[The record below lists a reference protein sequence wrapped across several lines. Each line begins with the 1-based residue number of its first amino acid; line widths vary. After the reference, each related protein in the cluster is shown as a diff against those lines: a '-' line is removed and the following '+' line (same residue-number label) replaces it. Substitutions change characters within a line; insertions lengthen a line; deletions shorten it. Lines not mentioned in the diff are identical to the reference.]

1 MEATKSFFTV
11 IVTGDAL
18 AQQAMEILHE
28 RSRII
33 FAGAY
38 PQPGALAQTMQAEKA
53 DGLIVRTGKIT
64 AEVIK
69 ASPQLKVIS
78 KHGVGVDNIDL
89 QTATDLGIPVLLASS
104 ANFQS
109 VAEHTLGLMLC
120 LAKDIPKLDTRVRQG
135 FWDKPQYRG
144 RELFR
149 KTLGLVG
156 YGRIGQRVQE
166 LVAPLQMK
174 VLVFDPF
181 VHDEHIPPGVIRV
194 GRIEDLLTESD
205 IVSLHCPLTERTR
218 HLIGKKQL
226 GMMKTTSWLINTA
239 RGEVV
244 DEKALIIALQEGKIA
259 AAGIDT
265 FPKEPPDDLQSLGS
279 AGKLV
284 LTPHTAGA
292 TEEAFTRMG
301 VEAAQNLLRVLDGKK
316 PDSDLVVNP
325 AVFLAKG

>member
-1 MEATKSFFTV
+1 MEEKKSFFTV
-11 IVTGDAL
+11 LVTGDAL
-18 AQQAMEILHE
+18 ARQAVEIL
-28 RSRII
+28 RASSRII

-64 AEVIK
+64 AEVVR

-89 QTATDLGIPVLLASS
+89 KTATELGIPVLVASS
-104 ANFQS
+104 ANYQS

-120 LAKDIPKLDTRVRQG
+120 LAKDLPKLDNRVRQG

-144 RELFR
+144 TELFR

-156 YGRIGQRVQE
+156 FGRIGRRVQE

-174 VLVFDPF
+174 ILVFDPL
-181 VHDEHIPPGVIRV
+181 VRDEHIPPGVIRV
-194 GRIEDLLTESD
+194 GGLEDLLTESD
-205 IVSLHCPLTERTR
+205 IVSLHCPLTETNR

-226 GMMKTTSWLINTA
+226 GMMKPTSWLINTA

-244 DEKALIIALQEGKIA
+244 DETALISALQEGQIA
-259 AAGIDT
+259 GAGIDT
-265 FPKEPPDDLQSLGS
+265 FQKEPPENLARLCC
-279 AGKLV
+279 AGKAV
-284 LTPHTAGA
+284 LTPHVAAA

-301 VEAAQNLLRVLDGKK
+301 IEAAENVLQALSGKAPN
-316 PDSDLVVNP
+316 PDCWVNP
-325 AVFLAKG
+325 WS